1 MRDEY
6 HITCVGFCG
15 GSSGGDF
22 RNACD
27 AHRDFNG
34 CRDENEDWGLKGL
47 MLVTP
52 ITAVGTMD
60 DIRDSGMRD

>member
-22 RNACD
+22 RNAYD

-34 CRDENEDWGLKGL
+34 CRDENED
-47 MLVTP
+47 
-52 ITAVGTMD
+52 
-60 DIRDSGMRD
+60 